1 MLMGQMGLFD
11 ISKRYARLDAKAD
24 ALVKLNPIVPWADF
38 WSRLRILNAAALAP
52 VRGLGYSQNHG
63 RA

>member
-24 ALVKLNPIVPWADF
+24 ALVKLNAIVPWADF
-38 WSRLRILNAAALAP
+38 RSRLRIF
-52 VRGLGYSQNHG
+52 
-63 RA
+63 